1 MATSPAA
8 PHKSH
13 SYLGWWIFVAIA
25 CLGLMIFGM
34 ALGVEAGSTTN
45 DEIFSN
51 PFSIFSEGTGQDGPV
66 IE

>member
-1 MATSPAA
+1 MPTSPAA
-8 PHKSH
+8 QRKHH
-13 SYLGWWIFVAIA
+13 SYFGWWIFVAIA

-34 ALGVEAGSTTN
+34 ALGVQAGSTTN

-51 PFSIFSEGTGQDGPV
+51 PFSIFSEGVGQGGPV